1 MNNIRFCDLEISKEI
16 KKAAQEM
23 GFEEATQIQS
33 AAIPEMMAG
42 FDVIGQAQTGTG
54 KTAAF
59 GIPIIEKIDKDSN
72 LTQALVMCPTREL
85 CVQVAE
91 QIVKFSRYV
100 KGIKVVPIY
109 GGQPI
114 ERQIRQLKYGAQ
126 VIVCTPGRLIDHIN
140 RGNIDLS
147 TVKIAV
153 LDEADEMLNMG
164 FIEDIS
170 LILEKVPKERQTALF
185 SATMP
190 EPILKLTKRYQN
202 DPKYITVV
210 KEVLTADGIDQCYYE
225 VKRGAKLDAIGR
237 VLDSFE
243 FNNVLMFCNTKHKVD
258 SVTERLKLMG
268 YTSEGLH
275 GDKTQQQREKVMER
289 FKRGRTEILVATDV
303 AARGLDIKGL
313 DAVINYH
320 IPQDIEYYVH
330 RIGRTGRA
338 GKKGKAFT
346 FIYGSER
353 NKIFEIE
360 QYANVQIRCEK
371 VPTFDESADLKTGKV
386 LDRLREALTAGNLER
401 QNMEI
406 EKLLAQNYGLK
417 EIAAAL
423 LKIAALTD
431 KREDDLN
438 HNRAETVKRPVKN
451 GATTDTVFINV
462 GSDDSVEVH
471 DIIDAIE
478 DLAGVSADKIG
489 KVEIRASHTYI
500 ELEHEVADIVI
511 QKIKESIVKG
521 KKVQMEKVQ

>member
-1 MNNIRFCDLEISKEI
+1 MKTIRFSDLEISKEV

-33 AAIPEMMAG
+33 LAIPDMMKG
-42 FDVIGQAQTGTG
+42 LDVIGQAQTGTG

-59 GIPIIEKIDKDSN
+59 GIPIIEKIDLNSN

-91 QIVKFSRYV
+91 QIIKFSKYV
-100 KGIKVVPIY
+100 KGIKVIPIY

-114 ERQIRQLKYGAQ
+114 DRQIRQLKYGAQ

-147 TVKIAV
+147 TVKIVV

-170 LILEKVPKERQTALF
+170 LILEKIPRDRQTALF

-268 YTSEGLH
+268 YTTEGLH

-289 FKRGRTEILVATDV
+289 FKKGKTEILVATDV

-338 GKKGKAFT
+338 GKKGKALT
-346 FIYGSER
+346 FIYAAER
-353 NKIFEIE
+353 NKIYEIE
-360 QYANVQIRCEK
+360 QYANVQVRCDK
-371 VPTFDESADLKTGKV
+371 VPTFDESTDVKTV
-386 LDRLREALTAGNLER
+386 RVMDRLREELAAGNLER
-401 QNMEI
+401 QTAEI
-406 EKLLAQNYGLK
+406 EKLLQKNYSLK
-417 EIAAAL
+417 EVAAAL
-423 LKIAALTD
+423 LKIASLTD

-438 HNRAETVKRPVKN
+438 HNRTEMARLPEKT
-451 GATTDTVFINV
+451 GIATDTVFINV

-500 ELEHEVADIVI
+500 ELEHEIVDTVI
-511 QKIKESIVKG
+511 RKIKESTVKG